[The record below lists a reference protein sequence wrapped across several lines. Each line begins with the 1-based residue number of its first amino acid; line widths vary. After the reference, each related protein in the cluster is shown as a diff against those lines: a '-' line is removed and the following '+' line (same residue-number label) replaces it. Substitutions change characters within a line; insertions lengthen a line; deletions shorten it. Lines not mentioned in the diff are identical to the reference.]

1 MKLYGLGIYYQFCLN
16 DLYKAK
22 KLYQKASE
30 KNFQLSHYNL
40 GYLMKME
47 GNVDEAIKFYIKAS
61 ENENNPLTFRQYQ
74 LFNG

>member
-1 MKLYGLGIYYQFCLN
+1 
-16 DLYKAK
+16 
-22 KLYQKASE
+22 
-30 KNFQLSHYNL
+30 
-40 GYLMKME
+40 MKME